1 MKNTTMIDY
10 IVRGMLLAALVW
22 FGIRGVL
29 PDIIAGSDLLALFLL
44 GAAFI
49 AVFALAPLA
58 YDAYRCANR
67 CEPTCNSRFCRAR

>member
-1 MKNTTMIDY
+1 MKNTLTDY

-29 PDIIAGSDLLALFLL
+29 PDIIAGGELLALILL

-49 AVFALAPLA
+49 AVFAFAP
-58 YDAYRCANR
+58 YVYEAYRCANR
-67 CEPTCNSRFCRAR
+67 CETTCNPRLCRAQ

>member
-1 MKNTTMIDY
+1 MKNTLTDY

-29 PDIIAGSDLLALFLL
+29 TDIIAGGDLLALFLA

-49 AVFALAPLA
+49 GVFAFAP
-58 YDAYRCANR
+58 YVYEAYRCASR
-67 CEPTCNSRFCRAR
+67 CEPACNPRFCRAQ